1 MSNPISKE
9 LFAEF
14 SKHFSE
20 YKAPAEPVRPW
31 VGLTVEERDGKRV
44 LENGLLFNTA
54 EAQVWEIAVEWAEQ
68 KLKEKNT

>member
-20 YKAPAEPVRPW
+20 YKAPDNSRW
-31 VGLTVEERDGKRV
+31 VGLTDEEKQ
-44 LENGLLFNTA
+44 
-54 EAQVWEIAVEWAEQ
+54 EAYYKIDSWSECVAFIEA